1 MEIIGTLVVISVAL
15 YICYV
20 TYQLIADVNIEQ

>member
-1 MEIIGTLVVISVAL
+1 MEIIGTLIVIGIAL

-20 TYQLIADVNIEQ
+20 TYQLIADANIE

>member
-1 MEIIGTLVVISVAL
+1 MEAIGTLIVMGIAL

-20 TYQLIADVNIEQ
+20 TYQLIADAEVM